1 MAEGVA
7 GLLRDKS
14 RKPGK
19 APLPPS
25 AVKQVVDLAIAPD
38 ISSARRP

>member
-25 AVKQVVDLAIAPD
+25 AVKQGC
-38 ISSARRP
+38 